1 MSKNNEGAIWGN
13 TNKERSQQPD
23 FTGTATVKGVE
34 YKVAA
39 WKRDPG
45 GNPKAPSLR
54 FKFEEKQDA
63 DRV

>member
-1 MSKNNEGAIWGN
+1 MTKDNEGAIWGN
-13 TNKERSQQPD
+13 ANKERDNQPD
-23 FTGTATVKGVE
+23 FTGKATVNGIE

-54 FKFEEKQDA
+54 FKFEEKIDA
-63 DRV
+63 DPV